1 MTSFPA
7 GSQMRYRMM
16 HLVYSDLVR
25 AYVLVNGAG
34 SDLPPPLFLWS
45 SMFSPRYI
53 PVLLYRI
60 SHAFFQRGHSL
71 PSRLFSIFNFVFF
84 GVEIS
89 PCCRIGPGL
98 FLPHTQGTVIGA
110 WSIGSNATIFQGVTI
125 GASKLDFSPSPATRP
140 VLGHFV
146 TICAGAVVIG
156 GLSIGDNC
164 IVGANAVVLDS
175 VPSCS
180 IAVGVPAR
188 VLPSTTASCH
198 L

>member
-1 MTSFPA
+1 
-7 GSQMRYRMM
+7 
-16 HLVYSDLVR
+16 
-25 AYVLVNGAG
+25 
-34 SDLPPPLFLWS
+34 
-45 SMFSPRYI
+45 
-53 PVLLYRI
+53 
-60 SHAFFQRGHSL
+60 
-71 PSRLFSIFNFVFF
+71 
-84 GVEIS
+84 
-89 PCCRIGPGL
+89 
-98 FLPHTQGTVIGA
+98 
-110 WSIGSNATIFQGVTI
+110 
-125 GASKLDFSPSPATRP
+125 
-140 VLGHFV
+140 V